1 MIRSTAAAAGIP
13 QRTFTDAEI
22 VERCIYAL
30 VNEGARIVA
39 DGSSARASDID
50 VIYANGYGF
59 PSWRG
64 GPMFYA
70 DRVGLAAI
78 LPRIQDYERSS
89 GRAGRRRRCWWS
101 SRRPAGRFASSTEPG
116 AECIRSVASAFRLR
130 RGSADPP

>member
-1 MIRSTAAAAGIP
+1 MIELIRSTAAEAGIP

-39 DGSSARASDID
+39 DGSAQRASDID

-78 LPRIQDYERSS
+78 LPRIQDYER
-89 GRAGRRRRCWWS
+89 RARAALDAGAAAGGARRIRPHVPRARQ
-101 SRRPAGRFASSTEPG
+101 SR
-116 AECIRSVASAFRLR
+116 
-130 RGSADPP
+130 

>member
-1 MIRSTAAAAGIP
+1 VIELIRATAADASIP

-39 DGSSARASDID
+39 DGSAQRASDID

-78 LPRIQDYERSS
+78 LPRIQDYEREL
-89 GRAGRRRRCWWS
+89 GARWT
-101 SRRPAGRFASSTEPG
+101 PAPLLVEL
-116 AECIRSVASAFRLR
+116 AEKGGTFRDLDKAR
-130 RGSADPP
+130 L